1 MRTARFV
8 LSLWIGCVVLVAA
21 AGPGLAPAELL
32 KPLGEQWTS
41 YSGDYTGRRYS
52 SLTQINQSNV
62 QHLTLAWA
70 ARLTAGLAGGPT
82 GPAAASGPPI
92 VVGGEGSGDVV
103 VAGATTI
110 KGTVLAV
117 NGVLYVTAPDNI
129 WALDAHDGHT
139 LWRYF

>member
-1 MRTARFV
+1 MAR
-8 LSLWIGCVVLVAA
+8 
-21 AGPGLAPAELL
+21 
-32 KPLGEQWTS
+32 QWTS

-70 ARLTAGLAGGPT
+70 ASDCRSAGGPT
-82 GPAAASGPPI
+82 WPRPPLPARPI

-110 KGTVLAV
+110 KGTVLA
-117 NGVLYVTAPDNI
+117 GQRR
-129 WALDAHDGHT
+129 ALRDGA
-139 LWRYF
+139 